1 MSEDETP
8 EIEDA
13 AADAEAGAEQTT
25 REGAAQAGAEPLS
38 EGEAPTFDRRDQ
50 GSSARHKRAIFSV
63 PVQVVVSVGR
73 ASPSIGELLN
83 MRRDALL
90 QLDTKLDDPVDI
102 MVGKRVIARGE
113 LQELEGEE
121 GGRLGVRLTE
131 IVDLSEPF

>member
-1 MSEDETP
+1 MSDETDNTV
-8 EIEDA
+8 EI
-13 AADAEAGAEQTT
+13 DAETAVQDPAAEE
-25 REGAAQAGAEPLS
+25 RSGSVADEPLDGS
-38 EGEAPTFDRRDQ
+38 PEEAPMFDRREN
-50 GSSARHKRAIFSV
+50 GSNARHKRAIFSV

-121 GGRLGVRLTE
+121 GRLGVRLTE